1 MNIKKKRT
9 IILGVNNRI
18 GDLVSLL
25 KEENISI
32 LVISR
37 YVEQFSNELKDV
49 ETLKGDFLNKT
60 MLAQADISNSD
71 SVIILAET
79 IGNSN
84 ADVDARSVVATLTV
98 ESIHPDTRTVVE
110 VLSKET
116 AHHLRKANV
125 DEIIESGKMTADM
138 LAFSTTHS
146 DYSNHLAILLRFA
159 HKNRIILGNV
169 NENVLNKTLSKV
181 STMYAKDRKIILGVR
196 IDGNLHKET
205 LSPKYVIQK
214 NDVLVYIDM
223 P

>member
-1 MNIKKKRT
+1 MNDKKKRT
-9 IILGVNNRI
+9 IIFGVNNRI

-37 YVEQFSNELKDV
+37 YVDQFLNELKGV
-49 ETLKGDFLNKT
+49 ETLNGDFLNKRI
-60 MLAQADISNSD
+60 LEQADIYNSD

-84 ADVDARSVVATLTV
+84 SDVDARSVVATLTV
-98 ESIHPDTRTVVE
+98 ESIQPNTRTVVE

-116 AHHLRKANV
+116 SYHLRNANV

-146 DYSNHLAILLRFA
+146 DFSNHLASLLRYA
-159 HKNRIILGNV
+159 HKKRIVLTNV
-169 NENVLNKTLSKV
+169 NEQMVNKNLSKV
-181 STMYAKDRKIILGVR
+181 SSMYARERKIVLGVR
-196 IDGNLHKET
+196 IHGRAYNET
-205 LSPKYVIQK
+205 LNPNYVIQRD
-214 NDVLVYIDM
+214 DVLVYIDM
-223 P
+223 L

>member
-1 MNIKKKRT
+1 MNDKRKRI

-25 KEENISI
+25 KEENSSI

-37 YVEQFSNELKDV
+37 YVDQFPNELKGV
-49 ETLKGDFLNKT
+49 ETLNGDFLNKK
-60 MLAQADISNSD
+60 MLEQADISNSD

-84 ADVDARSVVATLTV
+84 SDVDARSVVATLTV
-98 ESIHPDTRTVVE
+98 ESIQPNTRTVVE

-116 AHHLRKANV
+116 SYHLRNANV

-146 DYSNHLAILLRFA
+146 DFSNHLATLLRYT
-159 HKNRIILGNV
+159 HKKRIVLANV
-169 NENVLNKTLSKV
+169 NEHIINKNVSKV
-181 STMYAKDRKIILGVR
+181 SSMFARERKIVLGVR
-196 IDGNLHKET
+196 IDGSTYNET
-205 LSPKYVIQK
+205 LNPNYVIQSD
-214 NDVLVYIDM
+214 DVLVYIDM
-223 P
+223 L